1 MMKEMVGTFV
11 VALVIGAF
19 LNGFNGGGGASA
31 VSPPSADGTPSA
43 SITSISGVVAN
54 TSDANFDTDVKAS
67 NTPVL
72 VDFYSDSCPPC
83 REMAPVVEKLAG
95 EYGEKVKFVKLDV
108 DSNPSITAQYN
119 VSTIPTFIVFK
130 NGERQE
136 SFTGLVPKDILA
148 SAINKSI
155 K

>member
-1 MMKEMVGTFV
+1 
-11 VALVIGAF
+11 
-19 LNGFNGGGGASA
+19 
-31 VSPPSADGTPSA
+31 
-43 SITSISGVVAN
+43 
-54 TSDANFDTDVKAS
+54 
-67 NTPVL
+67 
-72 VDFYSDSCPPC
+72 
-83 REMAPVVEKLAG
+83 MAPVVEKLAG